1 MKSLD
6 EKTYEQIERYLQD
19 KLPPEE
25 ATQLKNRVEQDA
37 DFRKEVNWMKT
48 MLSLHKYKREFEVL
62 DEFKKIHKENQIAP
76 DEKEEAPPK
85 GPKVVNLRRWLVAA
99 SIMALIGF
107 FIYDW
112 PPKETDIPTPSPIPV
127 NQPTI
132 PIAGYDLIDLKKD
145 MNTLGKE
152 EEEARRE
159 ALKLI
164 DENKHIAALPFL
176 EKYFAGLP
184 DEEEDHKMR
193 LEAGKIYLKKL
204 YDWDKA
210 ATHFQAAKNNGLG
223 PHKIEA
229 DFYMVFVLHEKGDEK
244 GALKLLNEI
253 AANEEYPFWKKKAE
267 RLLEVIVEN

>member
-6 EKTYEQIERYLQD
+6 EKTYEQIEQYLQD
-19 KLPPEE
+19 KLPPED
-25 ATQLKNRVEQDA
+25 AAQLKNRIEQDA

-48 MLSLHKYKREFEVL
+48 MLSLHNYKREFEVL
-62 DEFKKIHKENQIAP
+62 DEFKKIHKENQIPP
-76 DEKEEAPPK
+76 DEKEETPPK
-85 GPKVVNLRRWLVAA
+85 GPKVVNLRRWLIAA
-99 SIMALIGF
+99 SVLALVGF
-107 FIYDW
+107 FTYDW
-112 PPKETDIPTPSPIPV
+112 WAPKEADVPT
-127 NQPTI
+127 PTI
-132 PIAGYDLIDLKKD
+132 PVAGYDLIVLKKD

-193 LEAGKIYLKKL
+193 LETGKIYLKKL
-204 YDWDKA
+204 YNWDKA
-210 ATHFQAAKNNGLG
+210 AVHFQAAKNNGLG

-229 DFYMVFVLHEKGDEK
+229 DFYMAFINYEKGDK
-244 GALKLLNEI
+244 TGALELLNDI
-253 AANEEYPFWKKKAE
+253 SVNEEYPFWQKKAE
-267 RLLEVIVEN
+267 KLLEVLKGN